1 MTTPTTQPTPPPVN
15 PLNIA
20 KKVQIGQLL
29 EISDGNL
36 AGAKL
41 RVTETGAYEAV
52 MGAYGEDPETTVTI
66 IAECRHCAF
75 TAEVDADDGDHSGI
89 EFRVWRHERDFPGHV
104 IGYRTDTVRWWD

>member
-29 EISDGNL
+29 DVIDDG
-36 AGAKL
+36 
-41 RVTETGAYEAV
+41 ETLHHVRLDGDALSAIERQV
-52 MGAYGEDPETTVTI
+52 LDRMTTVTI

-104 IGYRTDTVRWWD
+104 IGYRTDTVRWWE